1 MKLYRF
7 IVDILMFSL
16 PILISFIFNLK
27 GLIVI
32 MFIYGFI
39 HFKYPSFVF
48 LTRKLDSINY
58 RSNIILY

>member
-27 GLIVI
+27 GLILI